1 VDSLMFEAQTQ
12 LTAHSAVGYI
22 PSFIDPHVADDLLQE
37 IDDSLRFSRPSIRM
51 YGRTTQLPRSV
62 AWIADNQLSY
72 GYAGISTEPMP
83 WPVFLMPTR
92 FAIET
97 RTGYPFN
104 SVLVNRYEDGNDT
117 VGWHSDDEPE
127 LGPAPI
133 IASLSLGATRRFLL
147 RNKHTKETFRFD
159 LAHGDLLLML
169 GECQTEFTHSVP
181 RTRKVVAPRV
191 NLTFRNL
198 IAPHHVRE
206 QTVNSKQQ

>member
-1 VDSLMFEAQTQ
+1 MFEAQTQ
-12 LTAHSAVGYI
+12 LTAHSTVGYI

-37 IDDSLRFSRPSIRM
+37 IDDSLSFSRPSIRM

-83 WPVFLMPTR
+83 WPAFLMPTR

-104 SVLVNRYEDGNDT
+104 SVLVNRYKDGNDT

-147 RNKHTKETFRFD
+147 RNKRTKETFHFD

-169 GECQTEFTHSVP
+169 GECQLEFTHSVP
-181 RTRKVVAPRV
+181 RTRHVVAPRV

-198 IAPHHVRE
+198 IAPHHLRE
-206 QTVNSKQQ
+206 RTANNSKEQK